1 MRPLGIFRRGPN
13 IHAQSTVGLTAAGR
27 HQVDTVEGNGV
38 KYDILCAL
46 QNGEMTVSDLA
57 KEVNIPTED
66 AKKVLKRMIGL
77 VRFSDV
83 D

>member
-1 MRPLGIFRRGPN
+1 MRPLGFLHKGPN
-13 IHAQSTVGLTAAGR
+13 IHAQSTVGLTVAGR

-57 KEVNIPTED
+57 KEVNVPTED
-66 AKKVLKRMIGL
+66 AKQHLLRMKGL
-77 VRFSDV
+77 VRFSDM